1 MNLKHEQKKVQTAMD
16 AALSGLQEDPWLAQ
30 RVLANTRGEEPIM
43 KKKISA
49 LVLVIIL
56 ILAMIGTACAVFPS
70 QISKVFRDFW
80 NWDEGERLKEGKIA
94 QIGRS
99 VTAGGVEF
107 TVEEIAY
114 KDRALYGVV
123 TIRAADE
130 KDAIVPIDTVWEMQ
144 NEEGP
149 INPDKWPKGAR
160 AVEKVK
166 ATGGRLLTS
175 EMYVNRIGV
184 DDGVMLDT
192 GSESKFQ
199 WRYDGSITEM
209 FMITDG
215 FVVEEGTSYQIEITF
230 IGYEVGENWE
240 RPDEEEDYHYE
251 KRTFSC
257 VPVQMETD
265 STPLPLPAELQK
277 FEVPAEELIRKG
289 YEVITP
295 AAYQETGT
303 LPVCEAV
310 RTDMRKTADPAWF
323 NTSGI
328 LKETKDGE
336 DVYYTFNDRAE
347 LCLYEN
353 HLFYYDQENPVH
365 GNTTDTDA
373 IVSCAFSHDAE
384 KYDELYAGLYTL
396 EQEALPGITLE
407 EARGKAEELFA
418 RMGMDSNQYTCTYA
432 LDMSMDRIRKLGAAE
447 KAAYERNKAYMTVYP
462 EYELYDYDA
471 IPETKEGYYL
481 EYMPAE
487 IDAGGGSENYG
498 AALYV
503 TRSGIAYV
511 TILNVFSKGETVYT
525 PEKLISAEDAVRRL
539 TEEVKGL
546 RNEAARDVGTVR
558 KVILNY
564 EALRTDNKTGKMA
577 FVPVW
582 TVVYDEPGFPG
593 WTVAYGDPEEYQD
606 YDGYTPSYAL
616 FNAADGSLINSG
628 LYSED
633 FPFII

>member
-1 MNLKHEQKKVQTAMD
+1 MNLKHEQEKVQTAMD

-49 LVLVIIL
+49 LALVIIV

-70 QISKVFRDFW
+70 QISKVFSDFW
-80 NWDEGERLKEGKIA
+80 DWDEGERLKEGKIA

-99 VTAGGVEF
+99 VTVGGVEF
-107 TVEEIAY
+107 TVDEIAY

-123 TIRAADE
+123 TVRAADE
-130 KDAIVPIDTVWEMQ
+130 KDALVPLDLLWAMQ
-144 NEEGP
+144 NEKGP

-166 ATGGRLLTS
+166 ATGGRLLTA
-175 EMYVNRIGV
+175 EMYVSRIGV
-184 DDGVMLDT
+184 DDGVMMET
-192 GSESKFQ
+192 GSESKDM

-215 FVVEEGTSYQIEITF
+215 FAVEEGTSYQIEITF
-230 IGYEVGENWE
+230 CGYEVGENWE
-240 RPDEEEDYHYE
+240 RPDEEEDYHVE

-265 STPLPLPAELQK
+265 STPLPLPAELQ
-277 FEVPAEELIRKG
+277 ELVVPAEELIRKG

-295 AAYQETGT
+295 AAYQETDT
-303 LPVCEAV
+303 LPVCEAA
-310 RTDMRKTADPAWF
+310 RTNMRKTVDPAWF

-353 HLFYYDQENPVH
+353 HLFYYDQEGPEH
-365 GNTTDTDA
+365 GTTETDVL
-373 IVSCAFSHDAE
+373 VSLANSHGVE
-384 KYDELYAGLYTL
+384 KYDELYAGLYNL

-407 EARGKAEELFA
+407 DAKEKAEELFT
-418 RMGMDSNQYTCTYA
+418 RMGMDSNGYTCSYA
-432 LDMSMDRIRKLGAAE
+432 LDMSLDRIRKLGAAE
-447 KAAYERNKAYMTVYP
+447 KAAYERNKACYVNYP
-462 EYELYDYDA
+462 EYEIYDYDA

-487 IDAGGGSENYG
+487 IDAGGRSENYG

-539 TEEVKGL
+539 TEEVSGL
-546 RNEAARDVGTVR
+546 RNDASKEVGSVR

-564 EALRTDNKTGKMA
+564 EALRIDNKTGEMA

-582 TVVYDEPGFPG
+582 TVVYDG
-593 WTVAYGDPEEYQD
+593 PEYED
-606 YDGYTPSYAL
+606 YEGYTPSYAL
-616 FNAADGSLINSG
+616 FNAVDGSLINSG
-628 LYSED
+628 LYEEG
-633 FPFII
+633 FPFIF